1 MYGYIM
7 YITRLI
13 MGLFIDIKRFFR
25 KLINKIR
32 FAKPLNIEKI
42 KPDRFNYK

>member
-1 MYGYIM
+1 M
-7 YITRLI
+7 YITRLM

-25 KLINKIR
+25 KLYNKIR
-32 FAKPLNIEKI
+32 LAKHVDIADI

>member
-1 MYGYIM
+1 M
-7 YITRLI
+7 YITRLM

-25 KLINKIR
+25 KLVNKIR
-32 FAKPLNIEKI
+32 LAKPLSTDDI

>member
-1 MYGYIM
+1 M
-7 YITRLI
+7 YIIRLM

-25 KLINKIR
+25 KLFNKIKMAR
-32 FAKPLNIEKI
+32 SLNTDNI